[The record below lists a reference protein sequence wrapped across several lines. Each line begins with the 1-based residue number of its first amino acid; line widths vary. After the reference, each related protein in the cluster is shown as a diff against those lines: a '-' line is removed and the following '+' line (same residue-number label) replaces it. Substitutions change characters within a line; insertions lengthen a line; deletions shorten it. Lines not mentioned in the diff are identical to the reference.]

1 LPDKLLILDP
11 GHNSVPLAAWNATL
25 SVKGSNPD
33 RRVYETP
40 TGKVFVELGGLL
52 AIKKIANRDRQK
64 VTKAI

>member
-1 LPDKLLILDP
+1 
-11 GHNSVPLAAWNATL
+11 L

-40 TGKVFVELGGLL
+40 TGKVFVNLGGLL
-52 AIKKIANRDRQK
+52 AIKNIANRDRQK